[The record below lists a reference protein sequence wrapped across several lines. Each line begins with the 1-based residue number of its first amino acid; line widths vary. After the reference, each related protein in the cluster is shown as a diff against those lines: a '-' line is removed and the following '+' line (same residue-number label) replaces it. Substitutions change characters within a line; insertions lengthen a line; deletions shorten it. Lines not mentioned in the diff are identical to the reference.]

1 MDFINGATVGFIYGA
16 WFGVIIMCLISANGK
31 DE

>member
-1 MDFINGATVGFIYGA
+1 MDFIYGATVGFIFGA
-16 WFGVIIMCLISANGK
+16 WFGVIIMCVINANRK